1 MSPSAVSSR
10 GTRVAVAGLLAGS
23 LALAGCSKSASD
35 ATTPAVSS
43 SDSAPA
49 SVAPSVADSN
59 AAQQVVTPT
68 DPPSSAGTS
77 QAPTAAAGCT
87 YTQYGAPKVDLKS
100 TTVGFSQSE
109 PESNPFRATET
120 KSITAEAKRL
130 GIKLIT
136 RNANANVDKQN
147 QDIQA
152 LIAQGAKVL
161 IVAPNN
167 STGLAPS
174 LAEAK
179 SKKIPVLTIDR
190 TVDGTACQDFIG
202 FIGSNFLQQAVIA
215 ADDMGGAL
223 NGKGKVAILQGTPGN
238 NVAADRT
245 KGFVDTIKSKYPGIS
260 VVASQTANF
269 DQATGQKVA
278 AQILQANPGLTGIYA
293 ENDGM
298 AIGAIQAI
306 RAAGKM
312 PGKDIKVVGIDGI
325 QQAVQDVANGTMV
338 ATVETNPRFGPLAFQ
353 TLQDFYSAK
362 GAPTKVIIKDHH
374 FTADNAKQA
383 LTDGSVY

>member
-1 MSPSAVSSR
+1 MSSPVSSR
-10 GTRVAVAGLLAGS
+10 TARIAVAGLLAGG
-23 LALAGCSKSASD
+23 LALTGCSKSASD
-35 ATTPAVSS
+35 GTPAAGPSAA
-43 SDSAPA
+43 DSA
-49 SVAPSVADSN
+49 SVAPSVSASN
-59 AAQQVVTPT
+59 AAQEVVTPT
-68 DPPSSAGTS
+68 DTPSSGASGS
-77 QAPTAAAGCT
+77 GAPIAAAGCT
-87 YTQYGAPKVDLKS
+87 YTEYGAPKLDLKS

-120 KSITAEAKRL
+120 QSITAEAKRL
-130 GIKLIT
+130 GIKLIA
-136 RNANANVDKQN
+136 RNADANVDKQN

-174 LAEAK
+174 LAQAK
-179 SKKIPVLTIDR
+179 AKKIPVLTIDR
-190 TVDGTACQDFIG
+190 TVDGTACKDFIG

-215 ADDMGGAL
+215 ANDLGQAL

-245 KGFVDTIKSKYPGIS
+245 QGFLDTIKSKYPGIS

-278 AQILQANPGLTGIYA
+278 AQILQANPDLTGIYA

-298 AIGAIQAI
+298 ALGAIQAI
-306 RAAGKM
+306 RAAGKQA
-312 PGKDIKVVGIDGI
+312 GKTIKVVSIDGI
-325 QQAVQDVANGTMV
+325 RQAVQDVANGTMV

-374 FTADNAKQA
+374 FTLDNAKQA